1 MRILKK
7 KEEVSGNRALINSF
21 LNTGQIEMELAT
33 SSQLEE
39 IQEKLNSNQFGF
51 EYLDNGTALRILRGD

>member
-1 MRILKK
+1 
-7 KEEVSGNRALINSF
+7 
-21 LNTGQIEMELAT
+21 MELAT